1 MSITELLSRLEKV
14 TRRHRKCWQARCPA
28 HEDHS
33 PSLALRELDDGRVL
47 VHCFAG
53 CTVYEI
59 VNAVGLELADL
70 FPRLEILQTKVQPQ
84 RKPFS
89 ADDIL
94 RCIAFEALVVAAA
107 ATTRLA
113 GPLSDTDHNR
123 LMLAVTRIHE
133 ALAAGGIS
141 DAK

>member
-1 MSITELLSRLEKV
+1 MSIHHLLSLLNKV
-14 TRRHRKCWQARCPA
+14 KRTGSGRWVAACPA
-28 HEDHS
+28 HDDRN

-47 VHCFAG
+47 LHCFAG
-53 CTVYEI
+53 CAAHEI
-59 VNAVGLELADL
+59 VSSVGLQLTDL
-70 FPRLEILQTKVQPQ
+70 FPTGEIKDGKG
-84 RKPFS
+84 KPERRPFP
-89 ADDIL
+89 AADIL
-94 RCIAFEALVVAAA
+94 RCIAFEALVVAVV